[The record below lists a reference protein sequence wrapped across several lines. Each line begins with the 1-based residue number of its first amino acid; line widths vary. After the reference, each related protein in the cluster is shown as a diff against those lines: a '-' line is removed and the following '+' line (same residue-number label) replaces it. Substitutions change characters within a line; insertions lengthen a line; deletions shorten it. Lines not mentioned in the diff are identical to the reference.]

1 MKKIAKAKSGKSF
14 GMLSVKAGI
23 DKNPNPTAADRIAGA
38 KMNAGKAKNG
48 KTMKA
53 QKGASV
59 KERVV
64 EKSIDLPKMGFPKGN
79 SPGYART
86 KFNPGTPK
94 GKDANKDYST
104 YKFTKLPGYEG
115 IKDGQLTRKKPVK
128 KAQDGTTQYMELPEA
143 TVTASRIVDKPT
155 KTSSSQ
161 KSKPSN
167 SYRDIIR
174 RSNKMNRNQSGFSR
188 MNPRKRFEDG
198 GEVSMAK
205 KGTSVK
211 KKMMNGGKCKN
222 GC

>member
-23 DKNPNPTAADRIAGA
+23 DKNPKPTAADRIAGA
-38 KMNAGKAKNG
+38 KMSAGKAKYG
-48 KTMKA
+48 TKVA
-53 QKGASV
+53 
-59 KERVV
+59 
-64 EKSIDLPKMGFPKGN
+64 PK
-79 SPGYART
+79 
-86 KFNPGTPK
+86 
-94 GKDANKDYST
+94 
-104 YKFTKLPGYEG
+104 
-115 IKDGQLTRKKPVK
+115 KKVK

-155 KTSSSQ
+155 KTTSSQ

-167 SYRDIIR
+167 SYKAIIR
-174 RSNKMNRNQSGFSR
+174 RSNKMNKNQSGFSR

-211 KKMMNGGKCKN
+211 KKMMSSAKCKM

>member
-14 GMLSVKAGI
+14 GMLSVKARI

-38 KMNAGKAKNG
+38 KMNAGKAKNVT
-48 KTMKA
+48 KV
-53 QKGASV
+53 GA
-59 KERVV
+59 K
-64 EKSIDLPKMGFPKGN
+64 KMM
-79 SPGYART
+79 A
-86 KFNPGTPK
+86 
-94 GKDANKDYST
+94 
-104 YKFTKLPGYEG
+104 
-115 IKDGQLTRKKPVK
+115 KKPMK
-128 KAQDGTTQYMELPEA
+128 KAQLGTTQYMELPEA

-155 KTSSSQ
+155 KTSSSK

-174 RSNKMNRNQSGFSR
+174 RSNKMNKNQSGFSR
-188 MNPRKRFEDG
+188 MNPRKMGFEEG

-211 KKMMNGGKCKN
+211 KKMMSSAKCKM